1 MKKGEVKYTYCVWN
15 NKTDTVVAIDETA
28 KRCAELMKI
37 ALNTFYSAAR
47 HCIKS
52 RINNGNLPRLN
63 FSIMNYHF
71 ITTR

>member
-37 ALNTFYSAAR
+37 ALNTFYMYINGKPCAKWEI
-47 HCIKS
+47 IKT
-52 RINNGNLPRLN
+52 NELEGNEDD
-63 FSIMNYHF
+63 
-71 ITTR
+71 